1 MSNFPTIGIDAT
13 PLLGQR
19 SGVGYYT
26 GRLLAAL
33 QKQYPEWGYLLYS
46 NRPLGP
52 LETSLQ
58 RATEIKHYFKAS
70 RWLWMQAML
79 PAIIWRSQPH
89 LCHFTNALAP
99 LWQPRPFILTIYD
112 ASLFFYGD
120 YHPRSRRLT
129 MKTMLPLAAKRAS
142 AIITISESSRRDLR
156 KIFPFAAHKTHV
168 VYGAAPEQ
176 FRPVNDPAG
185 LQAIRHKYQLPEQF
199 LLYVGT
205 LEPRK
210 NLSRLIQALHLLH
223 QRGHHC
229 PLLLAGPVGWMME
242 DFEQDI
248 AALGLK
254 QAIHY
259 LGYVPTEDLP
269 GLYSLATVF
278 AFPSLYEGF
287 GLPPL
292 EAMACGAAVL
302 TSNRS
307 SLAEICGEAAMLVNP
322 ESAEAIADGLQQLL
336 ADGEARKELGRR
348 GVERAQSFSWQ
359 RAAQETSAVYHQVLN
374 S

>member
-1 MSNFPTIGIDAT
+1 MSNFATIGIDAT
-13 PLLGQR
+13 PLLGQQ

-33 QKQYPEWGYLLYS
+33 LKHYPEWHYLLYS

-52 LETSLQ
+52 LEASLQ
-58 RATEIKHYFKAS
+58 GAIEVKHYFQAS
-70 RWLWMQAML
+70 RWLWMQATL
-79 PAIIWRSQPH
+79 PKIIWRSQPQ

-112 ASLFFYGD
+112 ASLFLYGA

-142 AIITISESSRRDLR
+142 AIITISESSRRDLLQV
-156 KIFPFAAHKTHV
+156 FPFVANKTHV

-176 FRPVNDPAG
+176 FRPVTDPAG
-185 LQAIRHKYQLPEQF
+185 LQAIRHKYQLPDQF

-205 LEPRK
+205 IEPRK
-210 NLSRLIQALHLLH
+210 NLSRLVQALGILH
-223 QRGHHC
+223 QQGYTC

-242 DFEQDI
+242 DFEQEI
-248 AALGLK
+248 ATLGLK

-259 LGYVPTEDLP
+259 LGYVPIEDLP

-307 SLAEICGEAAMLVNP
+307 SLAEICDEAALLVNP
-322 ESAEAIADGLQQLL
+322 ESPEAIAHGLQLL
-336 ADGEARKELGRR
+336 LDNVELRHEFGRR
-348 GVERAQSFSWQ
+348 GIVRAQSFSWQ
-359 RAAQETSAVYHQVLN
+359 RAAHETATVYRQLLPP
-374 S
+374 